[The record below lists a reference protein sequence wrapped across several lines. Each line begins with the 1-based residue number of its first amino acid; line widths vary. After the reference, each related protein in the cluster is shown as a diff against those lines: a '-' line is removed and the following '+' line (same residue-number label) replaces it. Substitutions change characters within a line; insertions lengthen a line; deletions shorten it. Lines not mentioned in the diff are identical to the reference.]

1 MFQVKRQVALH
12 LQLIK
17 KSSTNKKTLMVLSD
31 LFVHIKL
38 MIIKKIFN
46 YFFISIFLF
55 LPYSFAKEKVIDI
68 CKLEKTSL
76 LGQKIKCTYKYNNT
90 IKYLMIKNNEECFTD
105 LKFIN
110 PKKKQMSLKPSKFSF
125 GFSSLSGASIG
136 ISLDLEK

>member
-1 MFQVKRQVALH
+1 
-12 LQLIK
+12 
-17 KSSTNKKTLMVLSD
+17 MVLSD

-46 YFFISIFLF
+46 YFFISFFLF
-55 LPYSFAKEKVIDI
+55 LHYSFAKEKVSDI

-76 LGQKIKCTYKYNNT
+76 LGQKIKCTYKCNNT
-90 IKYLMIKNNEECFTD
+90 IKYLMIKNNEECFTN
-105 LKFIN
+105 LKFTN

-125 GFSSLSGASIG
+125 SFSSLSGGSIG

>member
-1 MFQVKRQVALH
+1 
-12 LQLIK
+12 
-17 KSSTNKKTLMVLSD
+17 MVLSD

-46 YFFISIFLF
+46 YFIISIVLF
-55 LPYSFAKEKVIDI
+55 LPHSFASEKVSDI
-68 CKLEKTSL
+68 CKLDKTSL
-76 LGQKIKCTYKYNNT
+76 MDQKIKCTYKCTNT
-90 IKYLMIKNNEECFTD
+90 IKYLMIQNNEECFTD